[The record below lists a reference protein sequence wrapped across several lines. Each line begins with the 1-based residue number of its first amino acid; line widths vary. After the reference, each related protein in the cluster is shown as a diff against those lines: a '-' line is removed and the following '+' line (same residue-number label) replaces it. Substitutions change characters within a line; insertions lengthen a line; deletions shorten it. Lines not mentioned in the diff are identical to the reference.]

1 MNVILLENI
10 NNLGSFGDTASVKA
24 GFARNFLF
32 PQGKAIPATKT
43 NLDDFEGRRA
53 ELMAAHDAN
62 VGVAQKRK
70 DVVDAAVLRIE
81 VNSSAEGRLFGSV
94 GTRDIAEAL
103 NAEKGSD
110 VSKAEVQLPNGAIRD
125 LGEYKVSLDLG
136 YDVQAEITVIVAG
149 LDAAAGVSADGSLI
163 EEIDEAEA
171 EAEAE
176 AAAEEAAVAE
186 GVIEE
191 LDEEA
196 VEEVAEEAAAEE
208 DSEDKA

>member
-10 NNLGSFGDTASVKA
+10 NNLGSIGDTASVKA

-171 EAEAE
+171 EA
-176 AAAEEAAVAE
+176 AAEEAAVAE

>member
-10 NNLGSFGDTASVKA
+10 NNLGSIGDTASVKA

-70 DVVDAAVLRIE
+70 DVVDATVLRIE

-171 EAEAE
+171 EA
-176 AAAEEAAVAE
+176 AAEEAAVAE